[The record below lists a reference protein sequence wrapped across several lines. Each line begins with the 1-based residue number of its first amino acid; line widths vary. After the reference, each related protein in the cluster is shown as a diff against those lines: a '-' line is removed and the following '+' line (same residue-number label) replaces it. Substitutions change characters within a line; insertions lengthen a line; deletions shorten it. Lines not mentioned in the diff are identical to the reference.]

1 MKARG
6 FIFLQLL
13 LISVSIVGQTIT
25 TTPVT
30 GAVTENSAKL
40 LFFTKKESKG
50 VVHVYLNQNTK
61 YELSFPFQTT
71 NQVAHLQLNHLQP
84 DYIYQYDIQLNGD
97 SSHYRGSFKT
107 FPHSGYPSSFS
118 FTFGSCTEQHHRDS
132 IFIEMQKQH
141 PLFFLHL
148 GDWLYSDN
156 LKNGNFY
163 YLENIERVKE
173 IYQLRYT
180 MPNLSM
186 LMQHTPIDYIFDD
199 EDGVHDDFSKSTY
212 SEIQGQDNRIIC
224 KEIPYDTSYKQRL
237 YMGMNSFFP
246 SYPEV
251 NTKQAYHS
259 FVCGNAEF
267 FILDTRSTR
276 SPNLE
281 VLQKKGKYWK
291 YRVPENHTILD
302 TAQQYWLKRKLK
314 DSKAQWKFI
323 ISGVTFNASY
333 KKLMNLMLLKPVQNK
348 IIYKNMTGAYIAASL
363 STMWF
368 AFPESQTELINYCAD
383 NQIKNVIVLSGDAHT
398 AAIDDGANSGFPELM
413 AASLAQENSK
423 LAGIIYNQLKLDLWN
438 KGGQGI
444 NNTNYNDAFGK
455 VTVNGNSSVTLS
467 AIDTYG
473 NLICS
478 YDVKDGY
485 LPKKINYKKA
495 RKISFGN
502 KVRAAKQAFKISR

>member
-1 MKARG
+1 MKAHG
-6 FIFLQLL
+6 FILL
-13 LISVSIVGQTIT
+13 LFFHISVSLFGQSIT
-25 TTPVT
+25 TTPVI
-30 GAVTENSAKL
+30 GAVTETSAKL
-40 LFFTKKESKG
+40 LFFTNKESKG
-50 VVHVYLNQNTK
+50 IVHVYLNQNNK

-84 DYIYQYDIQLNGD
+84 DYIYQYDIQLDGD
-97 SSHYRGSFKT
+97 SNHYRGSFKT
-107 FPHSGYPSSFS
+107 FPTSAYPSSFS
-118 FTFGSCTEQHHRDS
+118 FAFGSCTEQHHRDS
-132 IFIEMQKQH
+132 VFIEIQKHH

-156 LKNGNFY
+156 YKNGNFY
-163 YLENIERVKE
+163 YLENLERVKE

-180 MPNLSM
+180 MPNLSK
-186 LMQHTPIDYIFDD
+186 LMQETAIDYIFDD
-199 EDGVHDDFSKSTY
+199 EDGVHDDFSESTY
-212 SEIQGQDNRIIC
+212 SEIQGQDNRITC

-246 SYPEV
+246 SYSDV
-251 NTKQAYHS
+251 NSKQAYHS

-267 FILDTRSTR
+267 FVLDTRSTR

-281 VLQKKGKYWK
+281 VLQKKGKHWK
-291 YRVPENHTILD
+291 YKVPENHLLLD
-302 TAQQYWLKRKLK
+302 TAQMNWLKINLK
-314 DSKAQWKFI
+314 ASKAQWKFI
-323 ISGVTFNASY
+323 ASGVTFNASY
-333 KKLMNLMLLKPVQNK
+333 KKLMNLMMLKPVQNK
-348 IIYKNMTGAYIAASL
+348 IIYKNMNGAYIAASL

-368 AFPESQTELINYCAD
+368 AFPDSQSDLINFCTD

-413 AASLAQENSK
+413 AASLAQNNSK
-423 LAGIIYNQLKLDLWN
+423 LAGIIFNRLHMNLWN

-478 YDVKDGY
+478 YEVKDGY
-485 LPKKINYKKA
+485 LPQKMKLKKA
-495 RKISFGN
+495 KKISFGN
-502 KVRAAKQAFKISR
+502 KIKTAKQALKISR

>member
-1 MKARG
+1 MKASG
-6 FIFLQLL
+6 FIFLQFI

-25 TTPVT
+25 TTPVI
-30 GAVTENSAKL
+30 GAVTETSAKL
-40 LFFTKKESKG
+40 LFFTSKESKG
-50 VVHVYLNQNTK
+50 YVQVYLNQNNK

-84 DYIYQYDIQLNGD
+84 DYIYKYDIQLDGD

-107 FPHSGYPSSFS
+107 FPSSAYPSSFS
-118 FTFGSCTEQHHRDS
+118 FAFGSCTEQHHRDS
-132 IFIEMQKQH
+132 VFIEMQKQH

-156 LKNGNFY
+156 FKNGNFY
-163 YLENIERVKE
+163 YMENIERVKE

-180 MPNLSM
+180 MPNLSK
-186 LMQHTPIDYIFDD
+186 LMQQTAIDYIFDD

-212 SEIQGQDNRIIC
+212 SEIQRQDSRIDC
-224 KEIPYDTSYKQRL
+224 KEVAYDTSYKQML
-237 YMGMNSFFP
+237 YTGLSNFFP

-267 FILDTRSTR
+267 FVLDTRSTR

-291 YRVPENHTILD
+291 YKVPDNHAIID
-302 TAQQYWLKRKLK
+302 TAQFNWLKRKLA

-323 ISGVTFNASY
+323 VSGVTFNKSY
-333 KKLMNLMLLKPVQNK
+333 KKVFNLMLLKPVQNK
-348 IIYKNMTGAYIAASL
+348 FIYKNMTGAYIVASL
-363 STMWF
+363 SSMWF
-368 AFPESQTELINYCAD
+368 AFPKTQCELINYCAE
-383 NQIKNVIVLSGDAHT
+383 NEIKNVIVLSGDAHT

-423 LAGIIYNQLKLDLWN
+423 LAGIIFNQLHLNLWN
-438 KGGQGI
+438 QGGQGI

-455 VTVNGNSSVTLS
+455 VTINGNNSITLS
-467 AIDTYG
+467 AIDTHG

-485 LPKKINYKKA
+485 LPQKMKLKKA
-495 RKISFGN
+495 KKISFGN
-502 KVRAAKQAFKISR
+502 KIKAAKQALKIRR